1 MEQIA
6 SRENKLSLSDS
17 EGIKHPQEEIT
28 GLARQYIGNIKIAI
42 KSHFRNT

>member
-6 SRENKLSLSDS
+6 SRENKLSLSDA
-17 EGIKHPQEEIT
+17 EEIKHPQEEIT
-28 GLARQYIGNIKIAI
+28 GLARHYSRNIKFAI

>member
-6 SRENKLSLSDS
+6 SKESKLSLSDA

-28 GLARQYIGNIKIAI
+28 GLARGYIRHIKFAI